1 MKRDAKPMKVR
12 EFFECPNCGAD
23 VPVGAKAC
31 RECGSD
37 DTTGWQS
44 SEEIDYQGIELP
56 EGYALDKDHPGHV
69 VAQRRSRW
77 TIVVVLVLVVAFA
90 VWAIVR

>member
-1 MKRDAKPMKVR
+1 MKQKPAR

-23 VPVGAKAC
+23 VAVGSKAC

-44 SEEIDYQGIELP
+44 QEELDYQGTELP
-56 EGYALDKDHPGHV
+56 AGYAVDPEHPGHV
-69 VAQRRSRW
+69 VAKPRSPW
-77 TIVVVLVLVVAFA
+77 TVVVVLLLVAAFA
-90 VWAIVR
+90 YWAIAR